1 MAKSFCMEPY
11 ELENLKLKINLL
23 NISNYS
29 KILLLEVIKKAERH
43 QVKVK
48 NTLEIKHSFMMTL
61 WQAFKSIQDSGLATS
76 TKEDKAAIGNLVYEF
91 AGRTLLIQYEAG
103 WLDKTKLSPK
113 NTKNFMKIDC

>member
-1 MAKSFCMEPY
+1 MEPY

-48 NTLEIKHSFMMTL
+48 NTLEIKHSFIMTL